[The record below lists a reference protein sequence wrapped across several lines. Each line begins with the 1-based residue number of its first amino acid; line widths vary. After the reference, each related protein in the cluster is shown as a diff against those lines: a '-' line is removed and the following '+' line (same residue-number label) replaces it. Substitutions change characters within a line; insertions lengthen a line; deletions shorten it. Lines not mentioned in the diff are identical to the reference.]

1 MDILASL
8 ICIKHRI
15 IVKLLV
21 QFCSSMIIVS
31 NFNYISVTIFLGFV
45 TWPHFD
51 EMCEVTKGAW
61 PNDIEHLRLI

>member
-1 MDILASL
+1 MYTH
-8 ICIKHRI
+8 KI

-31 NFNYISVTIFLGFV
+31 NSNYVSITVFLGFA
-45 TWPHFD
+45 TWPHFN

-61 PNDIEHLRLI
+61 PSTLCYVIIIML